1 MSGQGDFPF
10 AFGEGAADQFKER
23 LKDLMRAQQQ
33 AFEEVQA
40 ESPMRLGPG
49 AAPPPV
55 VPDNF
60 NVVQQAIALTA
71 AGLGALGP
79 QPTPD
84 AAADAM
90 SMMFARALSTVQGA
104 LRGSA

>member
-1 MSGQGDFPF
+1 MSGGDDFPF
-10 AFGEGAADQFKER
+10 AFGEGAAEQFKER

-40 ESPMRLGPG
+40 ERPRVGSGPM
-49 AAPPPV
+49 
-55 VPDNF
+55 PDRF
-60 NVVQQAIALTA
+60 NLVQQAIALAA
-71 AGLGALGP
+71 AGLSTLAP

-90 SMMFARALSTVQGA
+90 GLMFARAMAAVQGA
-104 LRGSA
+104 VRPPK